1 MNALSVVFLLNLW
14 LLTLAEYVNL
24 QMVGSWDQTSFK
36 MNVLETF
43 SAHNESLYLP
53 LALKLIG
60 ITHNEDEVE
69 LEDVALSDED
79 YFKYACSLVNTDDLG
94 FLETD
99 LALRTYSPRI
109 VAHFQEDVLSQCDGA
124 WLKQENNV
132 YCMPDDVFALKTASE
147 GHVEPLKAFDRVI
160 GNSENVFILY
170 GDYESEKFRHFFAN
184 LYESAISGKLGFAWR
199 YTPREE
205 IQKEVLAGYGID
217 LTLKRTDYIAIDDR
231 GFTEEQQAK
240 LKFEPGQ
247 ETVVPVDDFID
258 RHMDDIPKWSQDHM
272 KGLVGKLVSYIA
284 EKGSDLRLFRKIM
297 LDFPKYASYI
307 SLRPEPEKLALESP
321 NVPAGIYINGAP
333 ATEKFLSVFEVLKRL
348 KQEKLIVDNLSSVGV
363 DKNEV
368 RTLLYRFANESI
380 VAAAHLPRY
389 QTTDHPG
396 IIYFNDLENDPQYAD
411 LQNARLAYKSEWSGR
426 RIPPAR
432 ENIHDL
438 VFAINPTDPLQL
450 QYSLMMINGI
460 LNNLISQR
468 VGLVPLVKTE
478 QDQVVTEQLIKI
490 YRTSGPIEALRYLIL
505 VHEVINSPGVSFDTL
520 RQVEISD
527 KDELL
532 RNLDSFKNQF
542 ALRSQPH
549 VIINGIFIELNQNWQ
564 YAMSEQITA
573 DILYL
578 NSEQRQGKIPK
589 EVSLKDYLRQE
600 ALARRDPFLIPETLD
615 RLHSS
620 YVPAPTYETYQL
632 LKKFGGDDK
641 IVLNAVGKL
650 SSRKFRNQVAEA
662 LKSGIS
668 LRIID
673 VSNSPETETLTQSL
687 DDVDSALEILD
698 GDFATEPIDNSAF
711 SVVSECFGID
721 DFADDDDVYLILNGR
736 LIDLHDREP
745 VKAVD
750 LQILFNREKS
760 VRLNLL
766 DEDTQHFEYKSW
778 VVTSSFYNDDGDFLL
793 SGLLPRYDFSQS
805 SSFIEQGTG
814 YVDVDVVID
823 PLSEQAQSIL
833 ALSEVFEK
841 FDFVRSRIWIKPS
854 EKDELQIKRLY
865 RGVFPTS
872 VKFHEDG
879 TEKRDY
885 SAFFDDVPKKT
896 LFTADVDVIPS
907 WIVSIKEANTDLDNI
922 KLDISGSVDGTYEL
936 RSILVQGHAREGIDA
951 IAPLGL
957 GLQLLGPNGASVSD
971 TNVMANLGYFQ
982 LKANPGLWTLSTKKI
997 IPDVE
1002 FEIDAVDT
1010 KYKTRISRRL
1020 PEKIPI
1026 LDLTG
1031 ATVYP
1036 IVSRKKP
1043 SNNLFSGLSKSLG
1056 SLFKPKQAE
1065 INIFTVAS
1073 GHLYERF
1080 LGIMTAS
1087 VMAHTKHTV
1096 KFWLIENY
1104 MSPKLKKHL
1113 PLLAK
1118 HYGFDYELVTYK
1130 WPTWL
1135 RGQREK
1141 QRTIWGY
1148 KILFLDVLFPQD
1160 LEKVIFVDS
1169 DQIVRTDM
1177 KELVDMDLKGA
1188 VYGFTPMCDSRKE
1201 MEGFRFW
1208 KQGYWK
1214 TLLGDNLKYHIS
1226 ALYVVDLKKFRQ
1238 IAAGDR
1244 LRQHY
1249 QSLSADPNSLSNLDQ
1264 DLPNNMQH
1272 TIPIYSLPQEWLW
1285 CETWCDDESLKKAK
1299 TIDLCN
1305 NPLTKEPKLD
1315 RARRQ
1320 IPEWT
1325 KYDQEIESIIR
1336 GYPVTHDEL

>member
-1 MNALSVVFLLNLW
+1 MRALGIVFSLNFW
-14 LLTLAEYVNL
+14 VLTLAEYVNL
-24 QMVGSWDQTSFK
+24 QMVGSWDQTPFK
-36 MNVLETF
+36 LNVLETF

-60 ITHNEDEVE
+60 IVYKEEEVE
-69 LEDVALSDED
+69 LEDTTLSDED
-79 YFKYACSLVNTDDLG
+79 YFKYACSLVNADDLG
-94 FLETD
+94 FVEAD
-99 LALRTYSPRI
+99 LALRTHSPRI
-109 VAHFQEDVLSQCDGA
+109 VAHFQEEHSSECDDA

-132 YCMPDDVFALKTASE
+132 YCKPDDVFALKTASE
-147 GHVEPLKAFDRVI
+147 GHVEPLTAFDRVI
-160 GNSENVFILY
+160 GNTDNVFVLY
-170 GDYESEKFRHFFAN
+170 GDYESAKFRHFFAN
-184 LYESAISGKLGFAWR
+184 LYEFASSGRLGFAWR
-199 YTPREE
+199 YTRRDETK
-205 IQKEVLAGYGID
+205 KEVLAGFGVD

-231 GFTEEQQAK
+231 GFTEEQRSK
-240 LKFEPGQ
+240 LKFETDQ
-247 ETVVPVDDFID
+247 EAVDPVDDFVD
-258 RHMDDIPKWSQDHM
+258 RHMDDIKKLSQYQM
-272 KGLVGKLVSYIA
+272 KGLVGKLVSYITK
-284 EKGSDLRLFRKIM
+284 KGSGLGLFRKIM

-307 SLRPEPEKLALESP
+307 SLQNEPEEKTMDSP
-321 NVPAGIYINGAP
+321 NVPTGMYINGVP
-333 ATEKFLSVFEVLKRL
+333 ASEKFLSVFEILRRL
-348 KQEKLIVDNLSSVGV
+348 KQEKLIIDNLSTVNV
-363 DKNEV
+363 DKNEAKNM
-368 RTLLYRFANESI
+368 LYRFANESV

-389 QTTDHPG
+389 QTMDHPG
-396 IIYFNDLENDPQYAD
+396 IIFFNDLENDPEYAD
-411 LQNARLAYKSEWSGR
+411 LQNPRLAYKSEWSGR
-426 RIPPAR
+426 KIPPAR
-432 ENIHDL
+432 ENVHDV

-450 QYSLMMINGI
+450 QYSLMMINAI
-460 LNNLISQR
+460 LKNLIPQR
-468 VGLVPLVKTE
+468 VGIVPLARTE
-478 QDQVVTEQLIKI
+478 EDQIVTEQLVKI
-490 YRTSGPIEALRYLIL
+490 FETSGPTDALRYLIF
-505 VHEVINSPGVSFDTL
+505 VHEVINSPGVGIDAL
-520 RQVEISD
+520 KQVDVSD

-532 RNLDSFKNQF
+532 RDLDSFKDQF
-542 ALRSQPH
+542 ALRSQPY
-549 VIINGIFIELNQNWQ
+549 VIINGIFIEFSQNWQ

-573 DILYL
+573 DILFL
-578 NSEQRQGKIPK
+578 NSELRQRKIPRK
-589 EVSLKDYLRQE
+589 VTLKDYLRQG
-600 ALARRDPFLIPETLD
+600 ALARRDPYLIPETLD
-615 RLHSS
+615 RLRSS
-620 YVPAPTYETYQL
+620 YIPAPTYETYKL
-632 LKKFGGDDK
+632 LKRFGGEDK
-641 IVLNAVGKL
+641 IVLNVVGKL
-650 SSRKFRNQVAEA
+650 SSRKFRTQAAEA
-662 LKSGIS
+662 LKSGID

-673 VSNSPETETLTQSL
+673 VSNSPEAETLTKLL
-687 DDVDSALEILD
+687 DDAKSALVFLD
-698 GDFATEPIDNSAF
+698 GEFAPEPTDESILST
-711 SVVSECFGID
+711 VSKCFGID
-721 DFADDDDVYLILNGR
+721 DFTEDDEIYLILNGR
-736 LIDLHDREP
+736 LIDLEDRKP
-745 VKAVD
+745 VSADD
-750 LQILFNREKS
+750 LQILLKREKS
-760 VRLNLL
+760 MRLNLL
-766 DEDTQHFEYKSW
+766 DQDTQNFEYKSW
-778 VVTSSFYNDDGDFLL
+778 VVTSSFYYDDGDFII
-793 SGLLPRYDFSQS
+793 SGLLPRYDFSKADP
-805 SSFIEQGTG
+805 FIEQGTG
-814 YVDVDVVID
+814 YIDADLVID
-823 PLSEQAQSIL
+823 PLNEQAQSIL
-833 ALSEVFEK
+833 ALSEVFER

-854 EKDELQIKRLY
+854 EKEELTIKRLY

-872 VKFHEDG
+872 VQFEEDG

-885 SAFFDDVPKKT
+885 SAFFDDVPEKT

-922 KLDISGSVDGTYEL
+922 KLDISGSVDAVYEL
-936 RSILVQGHAREGIDA
+936 KSILVQGHAREGVDA

-957 GLQLLGPNGASVSD
+957 GFQLLGADGVSVSD

-997 IPDVE
+997 VPDVE
-1002 FEIDAVDT
+1002 FEIDAIDT
-1010 KYKTRISRRL
+1010 EFKTKILPRR
-1020 PEKIPI
+1020 PEKVAI

-1031 ATVYP
+1031 AMLYP
-1036 IVSRKKP
+1036 VVSRKKA
-1043 SNNLFSGLSKSLG
+1043 SNNLVSGVSNYLSSF
-1056 SLFKPKQAE
+1056 FKPKQAE

-1087 VMAHTKHTV
+1087 VMAHTKHSV

-1177 KELVDMDLKGA
+1177 KELVDLDLKGA

-1226 ALYVVDLKKFRQ
+1226 ALYVVDLKRFRQ

-1249 QSLSADPNSLSNLDQ
+1249 QSLSADPHSLSNLDQ
-1264 DLPNNMQH
+1264 DLPNNLQH

-1305 NPLTKEPKLD
+1305 NPLTKEPKLE

-1325 KYDQEIESIIR
+1325 KYDQEIENIIK
-1336 GYPVTHDEL
+1336 GDPVTHDEL

>member
-1 MNALSVVFLLNLW
+1 MKAVGIVFLFNVW
-14 LLTLAEYVNL
+14 VLTLAEYVNL
-24 QMVGSWDQTSFK
+24 QMVGSWDRTPFK
-36 MNVLETF
+36 LNVLETF
-43 SAHNESLYLP
+43 SAYNESLYLP

-60 ITHNEDEVE
+60 IIHNEEEIE
-69 LEDVALSDED
+69 LEDTTLSDED

-94 FLETD
+94 FIETD

-109 VAHFQEDVLSQCDGA
+109 VAHYQEDYSSECDDA

-132 YCMPDDVFALKTASE
+132 YCKPDDVFALKTASE
-147 GHVEPLKAFDRVI
+147 GHVEPLRTFDRVI
-160 GNSENVFILY
+160 GNNENVLILY
-170 GDYESEKFRHFFAN
+170 GDYESEKFRRFFAN
-184 LYESAISGKLGFAWR
+184 LYESSVSGKLGFAWR

-205 IQKEVLAGYGID
+205 KEKEVLAGYGVD

-231 GFTEEQQAK
+231 GFTKEQQAK
-240 LKFEPGQ
+240 LKFETNQ
-247 ETVVPVDDFID
+247 EALDPVDDFVD
-258 RHMDDIPKWSQDHM
+258 RHMKDIPQVSQIQM
-272 KGLVGKLVSYIA
+272 KGLVGKLVNYVT
-284 EKGSDLRLFRKIM
+284 EKGSDLGLFRKIM
-297 LDFPKYASYI
+297 IDFPKYASYI
-307 SLRPEPEKLALESP
+307 SLQNEPEERSMESP
-321 NVPAGIYINGAP
+321 NVPTGVYINGVP
-333 ATEKFLSVFEVLKRL
+333 ATEKFISVFEILKKL

-363 DKNEV
+363 DKNEAKS
-368 RTLLYRFANESI
+368 LLYRFANESI

-389 QTTDHPG
+389 QTMDHAG
-396 IIYFNDLENDPQYAD
+396 IIFFNDLENDPEYAD
-411 LQNARLAYKSEWSGR
+411 LQSPRLAYKSEWSGKK
-426 RIPPAR
+426 IPPAR

-438 VFAINPTDPLQL
+438 VLAINPTDPLQL
-450 QYSLMMINGI
+450 QYSLMMINAI
-460 LNNLISQR
+460 LRNSISQR
-468 VGLVPLVKTE
+468 VGIVPLVRTE
-478 QDQVVTEQLIKI
+478 EDQIVTEQLVKI
-490 YRTSGPIEALRYLIL
+490 YKASGPTEAMRYLML
-505 VHEVINSPGVSFDTL
+505 VHEVINSPGVGLDTL
-520 RQVEISD
+520 KQVDVSD
-527 KDELL
+527 RDELL
-532 RNLDSFKNQF
+532 RDLESFKDQF
-542 ALRSQPH
+542 ALGSQPH
-549 VIINGIFIELNQNWQ
+549 VIVNGIFIEFSQNWQ

-573 DILYL
+573 DILFL
-578 NSEQRQGKIPK
+578 NSELRQKKIPRK
-589 EVSLKDYLRQE
+589 TTLKDYLRQG
-600 ALARRDPFLIPETLD
+600 ALARRDPYLIPETLD
-615 RLHSS
+615 RLRSS
-620 YVPAPTYETYQL
+620 YVPAPTYETYKL
-632 LKKFGGDDK
+632 LKHFGGDDK
-641 IVLNAVGKL
+641 IVLNVVGKL
-650 SSRKFRNQVAEA
+650 SSRKFRTQVAEA

-668 LRIID
+668 LRIVD
-673 VSNSPETETLTQSL
+673 MSNSPETETLNQIL
-687 DDVDSALEILD
+687 DDVESALLFLD
-698 GDFATEPIDNSAF
+698 GKFASLPIDDSIL
-711 SVVSECFGID
+711 STVSKCFGID
-721 DFADDDDVYLILNGR
+721 DFADDDEVYLILNGR
-736 LIDLHDREP
+736 LVDLQNRKI
-745 VKAVD
+745 VSAND
-750 LQILFNREKS
+750 LQILLSREKS
-760 VRLNLL
+760 VRLDLL
-766 DEDTQHFEYKSW
+766 DQDTQNFEYKSW
-778 VVTSSFYNDDGDFLL
+778 VVTSSFYNDDGDFII
-793 SGLLPRYDFSQS
+793 SGLLPRYDFSKS
-805 SSFIEQGTG
+805 GSFIEQGTG
-814 YVDVDVVID
+814 YIDADLVID
-823 PLSEQAQSIL
+823 PLNEQAQSIL
-833 ALSEVFEK
+833 ELSKVFER
-841 FDFVRSRIWIKPS
+841 FDFVCLRVWIKPS
-854 EKDELQIKRLY
+854 EKDELGIKRLY

-872 VKFHEDG
+872 VNFYENG

-885 SAFFDDVPKKT
+885 SALFDNVPEKT

-922 KLDISGSVDGTYEL
+922 KLDISGSVDGVYEL
-936 RSILVQGHAREGIDA
+936 KSILVQGHAREGVDT

-957 GLQLLGPNGASVSD
+957 GLQLLDAHGVSVSD

-982 LKANPGLWTLSTKKI
+982 LKANPGLWTLSTKEI
-997 IPDVE
+997 IPGVE
-1002 FEIDAVDT
+1002 FEIEAVDT
-1010 KYKTRISRRL
+1010 EFKTKITPRRA
-1020 PEKIPI
+1020 EKVAI

-1031 ATVYP
+1031 AMLYP
-1036 IVSRKKP
+1036 IVSRRKA
-1043 SNNLFSGLSKSLG
+1043 SNSLFSGLSKSFG

-1177 KELVDMDLKGA
+1177 KELVDLDLEGA

-1214 TLLGDNLKYHIS
+1214 TLLGDKLKYHIS

-1264 DLPNNMQH
+1264 DLPNNLQH
-1272 TIPIYSLPQEWLW
+1272 TIPIHSLPQEWLW

-1325 KYDQEIESIIR
+1325 KYDQEIETIIR
-1336 GYPVTHDEL
+1336 GDPVTHDEL